1 MCGITGCITRH
12 LDDKS
17 ARIAQQMT
25 AALQHRGPDD
35 SGIWLDKQCG
45 VILGHSRLAILDLS
59 PAGHQPM
66 HSSSGRYVIVFN
78 GEVYNHLVLR
88 KQLEGDEK
96 GQRVWRGH
104 SDTETLLA
112 CFEAWGIKKSLQS
125 FVGMF
130 AFAVWDRH
138 ERQLILARDRM
149 GEKPLYY
156 GWCNGSFLFAS
167 ELKALRHYPGFT
179 NRIARDV
186 LPLYLRYSYIPSPY
200 SIYQDIYKLEP
211 GCMFTLVFTDVY
223 TAPSFV
229 PIAPNHD
236 NNWTLQR
243 YWSLQDQINK
253 RERGMFRNEQEALSS
268 LEDSLLQSVQ
278 TQSLADVPLGAF
290 LSGGIDSS
298 LIVALMQSQ
307 ATKPVK
313 TFSIGFT
320 EDGYSEAIY
329 AKAVAEHLQT
339 DHTELYLN
347 PSQAMEVIPQL
358 SALYDE
364 PFADSSQ
371 IPTFLVAQMARQ
383 HVTVA
388 LSGDGGDELFGGY
401 NRYSWAPNIWK
412 KIAWLPYELRQQF
425 CHLLIWVSQND
436 MLAAGQGIAGKI
448 PVALAGEKLQKL
460 GQRLL
465 TVRNIDEFYLSL
477 VSEWP
482 TPEQVVLSVDQ
493 EPATLLTERDKWPQL
508 DNIEERMMYLDT
520 VTYLP
525 DDILCKV
532 DRAAMG
538 VSLETRVPLLD
549 YRVVELAWQL
559 PLQMKI
565 RDGQGKW
572 ALRQLLYKYVPK
584 KVIERPKQG
593 FAIPL
598 GQWLREPLRA
608 WAEQLLEPD
617 RIKREGFFSYEIIQ
631 QKWREHISGKRN
643 WEHSLWSVL
652 MFQAWLETQQEDC

>member
-1 MCGITGCITRH
+1 MCGITGCITGH
-12 LDDKS
+12 FDDKS
-17 ARIAQQMT
+17 AWIAQQMT
-25 AALQHRGPDD
+25 AALRHRGPDD
-35 SGIWLDKQCG
+35 SDTWLDKQCG

-88 KQLEGDEK
+88 NQLEGEEK

-156 GWCNGSFLFAS
+156 GWCNGGFLFAS

-211 GCMFTLVFTDVY
+211 GCMLTLDFTDVY

-229 PIAPNHD
+229 PHAPNQE

-243 YWSLQDQINK
+243 YWSLQEQINK

-320 EDGYSEAIY
+320 ENGYSEAIY

-358 SALYDE
+358 AALYDE

-383 HVTVA
+383 HVT
-388 LSGDGGDELFGGY
+388 
-401 NRYSWAPNIWK
+401 
-412 KIAWLPYELRQQF
+412 
-425 CHLLIWVSQND
+425 
-436 MLAAGQGIAGKI
+436 
-448 PVALAGEKLQKL
+448 
-460 GQRLL
+460 
-465 TVRNIDEFYLSL
+465 
-477 VSEWP
+477 
-482 TPEQVVLSVDQ
+482 
-493 EPATLLTERDKWPQL
+493 
-508 DNIEERMMYLDT
+508 
-520 VTYLP
+520 
-525 DDILCKV
+525 
-532 DRAAMG
+532 
-538 VSLETRVPLLD
+538 
-549 YRVVELAWQL
+549 
-559 PLQMKI
+559 
-565 RDGQGKW
+565 
-572 ALRQLLYKYVPK
+572 
-584 KVIERPKQG
+584 
-593 FAIPL
+593 
-598 GQWLREPLRA
+598 
-608 WAEQLLEPD
+608 
-617 RIKREGFFSYEIIQ
+617 
-631 QKWREHISGKRN
+631 
-643 WEHSLWSVL
+643 
-652 MFQAWLETQQEDC
+652 